1 MYDDNAAMIQVMTTG
16 KNPTMRGL
24 GTTHGVSINRLYE
37 LFQEEWNTL
46 TKVDT
51 KIMAGDIFTKG
62 FEAKDK
68 WMDACKLIN
77 VGPPEIYNMKSR
89 TGGADLRKLLLPQFI
104 WQDYRHRELRAS
116 APGLMLPTILDDQ
129 PAGRKH

>member
-1 MYDDNAAMIQVMTTG
+1 MIIWSVILERDVKLHVFDENAAMIQVMTTG

-51 KIMAGDIFTKG
+51 KLMAGDIFTKG

-68 WMDACKLIN
+68 WMEACKLIN
-77 VGPPEIYNMKSR
+77 VGPRRY
-89 TGGADLRKLLLPQFI
+89 T
-104 WQDYRHRELRAS
+104 
-116 APGLMLPTILDDQ
+116 T
-129 PAGRKH
+129 